1 MVFLLAIASI
11 NTIGQGTNAASA
23 ASLPGR
29 SQLTGRSLV
38 ENFSFS
44 SSAAADVAV
53 VTRSVGASARPSSLS
68 SSSSFSSKA
77 VSVEPKQ
84 STSNLNEIGSG
95 STKQVAKVIY
105 VEYGLCVQ
113 MSDASF

>member
-1 MVFLLAIASI
+1 MAIASI

-68 SSSSFSSKA
+68 SSSFSSKA

>member
-1 MVFLLAIASI
+1 MVCLLAIASI

-68 SSSSFSSKA
+68 SSSFSSKA

>member
-1 MVFLLAIASI
+1 MVCLLVIASI

-68 SSSSFSSKA
+68 SSSFSSKA